1 MQTIT
6 ENIMKKYHLLL
17 PAICTWLAVVAT
29 SCSNDDTPFQP
40 SREDYVTYT
49 FQSQTEQTRA
59 SVDET
64 NYTFRWDQ
72 SDQVSIYMGNDA
84 DDARACTFTTDQGGN
99 GSASFS
105 YTGPAM
111 NHAYY
116 TGFYPSVNNP
126 TDKNPLIEIPATGIV
141 QSEPDNSAHL
151 KAYRAMYTQT
161 VWDRS
166 DGTRLVNL
174 QFRPLTGLLIFC
186 LKNESDQTVSAHNVQ
201 LKASANVFYTRAN
214 YAIGSEATTATPDES
229 SLTSSITLTLGDNGF
244 EIAPHSMVKAFL
256 PILPTRNLK
265 GTDLTVSVNGTDV
278 FWLDSGVIGDADGN
292 KTTDLAAGR
301 YYTFNINVPQADGD
315 SPRIQWVK
323 GITPPNDDEW
333 LKYPNRTSWYLPYN
347 EKYGWIDCNKAFASN
362 GNLYDLADGNMCW
375 AACASSI
382 LHWWIN
388 QNHDYIERY
397 KKILERRGETF
408 NAPSAQFPSEN
419 FLSGKQKQESDI
431 LQHFTN
437 SFLNDAGYGEYAIN
451 WFISG
456 YNMPGQL
463 KRDPNAPCGFFK
475 DVFPEGKYLGESL
488 PGSSKELF
496 NQKVKNALDNGK
508 AIGFSAVY
516 SSGRG
521 HAMTIWGVEY
531 DSNGF
536 ISAIY
541 YADNNDDYMSD
552 KAGCIRKRVRY
563 LEIPVTS
570 TVSTT
575 STQFESSISGT
586 FFPIIQVYSVSLGQ
600 EQWEEYLKA
609 NE

>member
-1 MQTIT
+1 
-6 ENIMKKYHLLL
+6 MKKYHLLL
-17 PAICTWLAVVAT
+17 PAICTWLAVVVT

-72 SDQVSIYMGNDA
+72 GDQVSIYMGNDA

-111 NHAYY
+111 DHAYY

-141 QSEPDNSAHL
+141 QSEPNNSTHL

-161 VWDRS
+161 VWNHS
-166 DGTRLVNL
+166 EGTQLVNL

-186 LKNESDQTVSAHNVQ
+186 LKNESDQTVSASTVQ
-201 LKASANVFYTRAN
+201 LKASDKVFYTRAH

-229 SLTSSITLTLGDNGF
+229 SLTESITLTLGDNGF
-244 EIAPHSMVKAFL
+244 KIAPHTTVKAFL
-256 PILPTRNLK
+256 PILPTRSLK
-265 GTDLTVSVNGTDV
+265 GTNLTASINGTDV
-278 FWLDSGVIGDADGN
+278 FWMDSSIVGDADGN
-292 KTTDLAAGR
+292 KITDLAAGR
-301 YYTFNINVPQADGD
+301 YYTFNLDVPQTNES

-323 GITPPNDDEW
+323 GITPPNDNEW
-333 LKYPNRTSWYLPYN
+333 LKNESETAWYLPYN
-347 EKYGWIDCNKAFASN
+347 EKYGWTDVNKVDGSN
-362 GNLYDLADGNMCW
+362 TNPYDLADGNLCW
-375 AACASSI
+375 AASASNL
-382 LHWWIN
+382 LHWWMN

-419 FLSGKQKQESDI
+419 FLNGKQKQESDI
-431 LQHFTN
+431 MQLFTN
-437 SFLNDAGYGEYAIN
+437 AFMNYAGYGEKAIN

-456 YNMPGQL
+456 DEMHGQA
-463 KRDPNAPCGFFK
+463 KRDPDAPYGFFK
-475 DVFPEGKYLGESL
+475 DVFPEGKYLGKSIT
-488 PGSSKELF
+488 GNSKEIF
-496 NQKVKNALDNGK
+496 NQTIKDALDNGK

-516 SSGRG
+516 SSGIG

-531 DSNGF
+531 DSEGV

-541 YADNNDDYMSD
+541 YADNNDDYLSAQ
-552 KAGCIRKRVRY
+552 AGCIRKRVRY
-563 LEIPVTS
+563 LEIPVSS
-570 TVSTT
+570 TVTTT
-575 STQFESSISGT
+575 SVQFESSVTGI
-586 FFPIIQVYSVSLGQ
+586 FFPIRQLFSISLGQ
-600 EQWEEYLKA
+600 EQWEEYLRN